1 MGDNKD
7 LRDGRDRSK
16 VSGNEAFELR
26 VVAEKWG
33 VSQEEVKKA
42 IEQVG
47 NSRDKVEDYLR
58 TKTKNR

>member
-16 VSGNEAFELR
+16 VSGNESFELR

>member
-47 NSRDKVEDYLR
+47 NNRDKVEDYLR